1 MEATIVTATATSS
14 ATGNIDLPG
23 IVRPAAATRSIAGK
37 HISRRECNRRYRL
50 GIMHSRGP
58 SIAAVVSVLAA
69 LAAWLVLSP
78 ASSAVPPP
86 ASLPQTS
93 PSALDPA
100 VNGGSGTLTLAGRVG
115 PLRIGI
121 ATRADIEAFA
131 GTPDSEGYN
140 EGLIE
145 LGYDC
150 TVSYGTPDC
159 QTNFFL
165 DAANRLVQFSSASPN
180 YNAFGTVT
188 VGTPTQRAARL
199 AHAQALAGCLTGIWR
214 HGSRSD
220 IWLMIEIDGASV
232 RLMGGKLHA
241 VGGRVSWLF
250 LSQRGLPP
258 C

>member
-1 MEATIVTATATSS
+1 
-14 ATGNIDLPG
+14 
-23 IVRPAAATRSIAGK
+23 
-37 HISRRECNRRYRL
+37 
-50 GIMHSRGP
+50 MHDRAP
-58 SIAAVVSVLAA
+58 SITAVAAVLAA
-69 LAAWLVLSP
+69 LVAWLVLSP

-86 ASLPQTS
+86 ASLAQTS
-93 PSALDPA
+93 PSALDAA
-100 VNGGSGTLTLAGRVG
+100 VHGGSGTLTLAGRVG
-115 PLRIGI
+115 PLRIGT

-131 GTPDSEGYN
+131 GAPDNEGYN

-150 TVSYGTPDC
+150 TLSYGTHVC

-180 YNAFGTVT
+180 YHAFGTIT

-214 HGSRSD
+214 HRSHPD
-220 IWLMIEIDGASV
+220 MWLTIEIDGATM
-232 RLMGGKLHA
+232 RLVGGKLRA
-241 VGGRVSWLF
+241 IGGRVSWLF

>member
-1 MEATIVTATATSS
+1 
-14 ATGNIDLPG
+14 
-23 IVRPAAATRSIAGK
+23 
-37 HISRRECNRRYRL
+37 
-50 GIMHSRGP
+50 
-58 SIAAVVSVLAA
+58 
-69 LAAWLVLSP
+69 
-78 ASSAVPPP
+78 
-86 ASLPQTS
+86 
-93 PSALDPA
+93 
-100 VNGGSGTLTLAGRVG
+100 LAGRVG
-115 PLRIGI
+115 PLRIGM

-131 GTPDSEGYN
+131 GTPDNEGYN
-140 EGLIE
+140 EGLVE

-150 TVSYGTPDC
+150 TLSYGTPDC

-180 YNAFGTVT
+180 YHAFGTIT

-214 HGSRSD
+214 HSSHPD

-232 RLMGGKLHA
+232 RLVGGKLHA
-241 VGGRVSWLF
+241 IGGRVSWLF